1 MQIKEK
7 GKITVFVEV
16 LTWVVKPVLIL
27 VTEFKLQN
35 LKTKN
40 QMLYFVFNGL
50 EGQHSD
56 VGDRLSDI

>member
-1 MQIKEK
+1 M
-7 GKITVFVEV
+7 FVEV
-16 LTWVVKPVLIL
+16 LTWVVKPVFIL